1 MVNNTFMK
9 LTFMT
14 VIFQG
19 IHLSVWE
26 KTTHG
31 WYQCVAITS
40 AVTRVK
46 TDSAEE
52 MSARV
57 HLERT
62 N

>member
-40 AVTRVK
+40 AVTRV
-46 TDSAEE
+46 TTHSAEE

>member
-1 MVNNTFMK
+1 MVNN
-9 LTFMT
+9 TFMT

-19 IHLSVWE
+19 ILLSVWE
-26 KTTHG
+26 KTTYG

-40 AVTRVK
+40 AVTRV
-46 TDSAEE
+46 TTHSAEE

-57 HLERT
+57 HLELT